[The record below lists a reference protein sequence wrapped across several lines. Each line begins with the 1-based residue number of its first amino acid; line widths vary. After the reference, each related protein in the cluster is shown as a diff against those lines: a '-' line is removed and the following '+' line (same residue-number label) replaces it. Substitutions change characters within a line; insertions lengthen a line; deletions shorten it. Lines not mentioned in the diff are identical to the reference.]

1 MKKVVQ
7 DLTSGGGYCLP
18 KDTKQ
23 LLANYAD
30 VPENLIEA
38 IVESNRTR
46 KDFIA
51 DRVLKLAG
59 YYGYD
64 AENEFDEDKE
74 KAVTIGVYK
83 RFTAQYGLINSTA
96 NKRAF
101 RQDSSYC
108 LLASLEIL
116 DEDKNLKRLADI
128 FTKRTI
134 RKPEPVTSVDT
145 PSEALA
151 LSIGEKAKVDVPFMA
166 ELCGKTEQEV
176 TEELAGV
183 IFRNPVTQAWV
194 TADEYLSGNVREK
207 LATAETF
214 AANHPEYQV
223 NVEYNG
229 IYFLPKKTIFK
240 SGSQLAPEKVLE
252 CKYLRDKDERCGYV
266 SGLMF
271 FNQMGLTTQ
280 VPMMYEV
287 VSNKATNDYRE
298 TSLAKSRV
306 IVRKPKVPVT
316 EKNYKAL
323 QFLDM
328 LKDVDV
334 YSEVTGKPLQD
345 RLYRY
350 MDDANLSISEME
362 PYFAYYPDKLYK
374 NLVETRVI
382 YNGLLAQ

>member
-1 MKKVVQ
+1 MET
-7 DLTSGGGYCLP
+7 LYEY
-18 KDTKQ
+18 
-23 LLANYAD
+23 LLDNY
-30 VPENLIEA
+30 
-38 IVESNRTR
+38 
-46 KDFIA
+46 K
-51 DRVLKLAG
+51 
-59 YYGYD
+59 
-64 AENEFDEDKE
+64 ENEPIFLADLQVDGMTRTNVRQQIK
-74 KAVTIGVYK
+74 KLTDTGKVK
-83 RFTAQYGLINSTA
+83 RFDN
-96 NKRAF
+96 
-101 RQDSSYC
+101 
-108 LLASLEIL
+108 E
-116 DEDKNLKRLADI
+116 
-128 FTKRTI
+128 
-134 RKPEPVTSVDT
+134 
-145 PSEALA
+145 
-151 LSIGEKAKVDVPFMA
+151 
-166 ELCGKTEQEV
+166 
-176 TEELAGV
+176 
-183 IFRNPVTQAWV
+183 
-194 TADEYLSGNVREK
+194 
-207 LATAETF
+207 
-214 AANHPEYQV
+214 
-223 NVEYNG
+223 

>member
-1 MKKVVQ
+1 MET
-7 DLTSGGGYCLP
+7 LYEY
-18 KDTKQ
+18 
-23 LLANYAD
+23 LLDNY
-30 VPENLIEA
+30 
-38 IVESNRTR
+38 
-46 KDFIA
+46 K
-51 DRVLKLAG
+51 
-59 YYGYD
+59 
-64 AENEFDEDKE
+64 ENEPIFLADLQVDGMTRTNVRQQIK
-74 KAVTIGVYK
+74 KLTDTGKVK
-83 RFTAQYGLINSTA
+83 RF
-96 NKRAF
+96 
-101 RQDSSYC
+101 D
-108 LLASLEIL
+108 
-116 DEDKNLKRLADI
+116 
-128 FTKRTI
+128 
-134 RKPEPVTSVDT
+134 
-145 PSEALA
+145 
-151 LSIGEKAKVDVPFMA
+151 
-166 ELCGKTEQEV
+166 
-176 TEELAGV
+176 
-183 IFRNPVTQAWV
+183 
-194 TADEYLSGNVREK
+194 
-207 LATAETF
+207 
-214 AANHPEYQV
+214 
-223 NVEYNG
+223 NG

-306 IVRKPKVPVT
+306 IVRKPKVLVT

-334 YSEVTGKPLQD
+334 YSELTGKPLQD

>member
-1 MKKVVQ
+1 MET
-7 DLTSGGGYCLP
+7 LYEY
-18 KDTKQ
+18 
-23 LLANYAD
+23 LLDNY
-30 VPENLIEA
+30 
-38 IVESNRTR
+38 
-46 KDFIA
+46 K
-51 DRVLKLAG
+51 
-59 YYGYD
+59 
-64 AENEFDEDKE
+64 ENEPIFLADLQDDGMTRTNVRQQIK
-74 KAVTIGVYK
+74 KLTDIGKVK
-83 RFTAQYGLINSTA
+83 RF
-96 NKRAF
+96 
-101 RQDSSYC
+101 D
-108 LLASLEIL
+108 
-116 DEDKNLKRLADI
+116 
-128 FTKRTI
+128 
-134 RKPEPVTSVDT
+134 
-145 PSEALA
+145 
-151 LSIGEKAKVDVPFMA
+151 
-166 ELCGKTEQEV
+166 
-176 TEELAGV
+176 
-183 IFRNPVTQAWV
+183 
-194 TADEYLSGNVREK
+194 
-207 LATAETF
+207 
-214 AANHPEYQV
+214 
-223 NVEYNG
+223 NG

-334 YSEVTGKPLQD
+334 YSEVTGKPLKD

-382 YNGLLAQ
+382 YKDMEEEILLEKKRGMAYKKLSLF

>member
-1 MKKVVQ
+1 VET
-7 DLTSGGGYCLP
+7 LYEY
-18 KDTKQ
+18 
-23 LLANYAD
+23 LLDNY
-30 VPENLIEA
+30 
-38 IVESNRTR
+38 
-46 KDFIA
+46 K
-51 DRVLKLAG
+51 
-59 YYGYD
+59 
-64 AENEFDEDKE
+64 ENEPIFLVDLQVDGMTRTNVRQQIK
-74 KAVTIGVYK
+74 KLTDTGKVK
-83 RFTAQYGLINSTA
+83 RF
-96 NKRAF
+96 
-101 RQDSSYC
+101 D
-108 LLASLEIL
+108 
-116 DEDKNLKRLADI
+116 
-128 FTKRTI
+128 
-134 RKPEPVTSVDT
+134 
-145 PSEALA
+145 
-151 LSIGEKAKVDVPFMA
+151 
-166 ELCGKTEQEV
+166 
-176 TEELAGV
+176 
-183 IFRNPVTQAWV
+183 
-194 TADEYLSGNVREK
+194 
-207 LATAETF
+207 
-214 AANHPEYQV
+214 
-223 NVEYNG
+223 NG

-266 SGLMF
+266 SGLIF

-287 VSNKATNDYRE
+287 VSNKATSDYRE

>member
-1 MKKVVQ
+1 MGT
-7 DLTSGGGYCLP
+7 LYEY
-18 KDTKQ
+18 
-23 LLANYAD
+23 LLDNY
-30 VPENLIEA
+30 
-38 IVESNRTR
+38 
-46 KDFIA
+46 K
-51 DRVLKLAG
+51 
-59 YYGYD
+59 
-64 AENEFDEDKE
+64 ENEPIFLADLQVDG
-74 KAVTIGVYK
+74 VTRTNVRQQIKKLTDTGKVK
-83 RFTAQYGLINSTA
+83 RF
-96 NKRAF
+96 
-101 RQDSSYC
+101 D
-108 LLASLEIL
+108 
-116 DEDKNLKRLADI
+116 
-128 FTKRTI
+128 
-134 RKPEPVTSVDT
+134 
-145 PSEALA
+145 
-151 LSIGEKAKVDVPFMA
+151 
-166 ELCGKTEQEV
+166 
-176 TEELAGV
+176 
-183 IFRNPVTQAWV
+183 
-194 TADEYLSGNVREK
+194 
-207 LATAETF
+207 
-214 AANHPEYQV
+214 
-223 NVEYNG
+223 NG

-382 YNGLLAQ
+382 YKDMEEEILLEKKRGMAYKKLSLF

>member
-1 MKKVVQ
+1 MET
-7 DLTSGGGYCLP
+7 LYEY
-18 KDTKQ
+18 
-23 LLANYAD
+23 LLDNY
-30 VPENLIEA
+30 
-38 IVESNRTR
+38 
-46 KDFIA
+46 K
-51 DRVLKLAG
+51 
-59 YYGYD
+59 
-64 AENEFDEDKE
+64 ENEPIFLADLQVDGMTRTNVRQQIK
-74 KAVTIGVYK
+74 KLTDTGKVK
-83 RFTAQYGLINSTA
+83 RF
-96 NKRAF
+96 
-101 RQDSSYC
+101 D
-108 LLASLEIL
+108 
-116 DEDKNLKRLADI
+116 
-128 FTKRTI
+128 
-134 RKPEPVTSVDT
+134 
-145 PSEALA
+145 
-151 LSIGEKAKVDVPFMA
+151 
-166 ELCGKTEQEV
+166 
-176 TEELAGV
+176 
-183 IFRNPVTQAWV
+183 
-194 TADEYLSGNVREK
+194 
-207 LATAETF
+207 
-214 AANHPEYQV
+214 
-223 NVEYNG
+223 NG

-271 FNQMGLTTQ
+271 FNQMGLTMQ

-382 YNGLLAQ
+382 YKDMEEEILLEKKKEGWLIKSYPSFDGQSV

>member
-1 MKKVVQ
+1 MET
-7 DLTSGGGYCLP
+7 LYEY
-18 KDTKQ
+18 
-23 LLANYAD
+23 LLDNY
-30 VPENLIEA
+30 
-38 IVESNRTR
+38 
-46 KDFIA
+46 K
-51 DRVLKLAG
+51 
-59 YYGYD
+59 
-64 AENEFDEDKE
+64 ENELIFLVDLQVDGMTRTNVRQQIK
-74 KAVTIGVYK
+74 KLTDTGKVK
-83 RFTAQYGLINSTA
+83 RF
-96 NKRAF
+96 
-101 RQDSSYC
+101 D
-108 LLASLEIL
+108 
-116 DEDKNLKRLADI
+116 
-128 FTKRTI
+128 
-134 RKPEPVTSVDT
+134 
-145 PSEALA
+145 
-151 LSIGEKAKVDVPFMA
+151 
-166 ELCGKTEQEV
+166 
-176 TEELAGV
+176 
-183 IFRNPVTQAWV
+183 
-194 TADEYLSGNVREK
+194 
-207 LATAETF
+207 
-214 AANHPEYQV
+214 
-223 NVEYNG
+223 NG

-287 VSNKATNDYRE
+287 VSNKATSDYRE

-350 MDDANLSISEME
+350 MDDANLSISEIE

-382 YNGLLAQ
+382 YKDMEEEILLEKKKRDGL

>member
-1 MKKVVQ
+1 MET
-7 DLTSGGGYCLP
+7 LYEY
-18 KDTKQ
+18 
-23 LLANYAD
+23 LLDNY
-30 VPENLIEA
+30 
-38 IVESNRTR
+38 
-46 KDFIA
+46 K
-51 DRVLKLAG
+51 
-59 YYGYD
+59 
-64 AENEFDEDKE
+64 ENEPIFLVDLQVDGMTRTNVRQQIK
-74 KAVTIGVYK
+74 KLTDTGKVK
-83 RFTAQYGLINSTA
+83 RF
-96 NKRAF
+96 
-101 RQDSSYC
+101 D
-108 LLASLEIL
+108 
-116 DEDKNLKRLADI
+116 
-128 FTKRTI
+128 
-134 RKPEPVTSVDT
+134 
-145 PSEALA
+145 
-151 LSIGEKAKVDVPFMA
+151 
-166 ELCGKTEQEV
+166 
-176 TEELAGV
+176 
-183 IFRNPVTQAWV
+183 
-194 TADEYLSGNVREK
+194 
-207 LATAETF
+207 
-214 AANHPEYQV
+214 
-223 NVEYNG
+223 NG

-266 SGLMF
+266 SGLIF

-287 VSNKATNDYRE
+287 VSNKATSDYRE

-350 MDDANLSISEME
+350 MDDANLSISEIE

>member
-1 MKKVVQ
+1 MET
-7 DLTSGGGYCLP
+7 LYEY
-18 KDTKQ
+18 
-23 LLANYAD
+23 LLDNY
-30 VPENLIEA
+30 
-38 IVESNRTR
+38 
-46 KDFIA
+46 K
-51 DRVLKLAG
+51 
-59 YYGYD
+59 
-64 AENEFDEDKE
+64 ENEPIFLADLQVDGMTRTNVRQQIK
-74 KAVTIGVYK
+74 KLTDTGKVK
-83 RFTAQYGLINSTA
+83 RF
-96 NKRAF
+96 
-101 RQDSSYC
+101 D
-108 LLASLEIL
+108 
-116 DEDKNLKRLADI
+116 
-128 FTKRTI
+128 
-134 RKPEPVTSVDT
+134 
-145 PSEALA
+145 
-151 LSIGEKAKVDVPFMA
+151 
-166 ELCGKTEQEV
+166 
-176 TEELAGV
+176 
-183 IFRNPVTQAWV
+183 
-194 TADEYLSGNVREK
+194 
-207 LATAETF
+207 
-214 AANHPEYQV
+214 
-223 NVEYNG
+223 NG

-334 YSEVTGKPLQD
+334 YSEVTGKPLQE
-345 RLYRY
+345 RLYRH
-350 MDDANLSISEME
+350 MDDAHLSISEME

>member
-1 MKKVVQ
+1 MET
-7 DLTSGGGYCLP
+7 LYEY
-18 KDTKQ
+18 
-23 LLANYAD
+23 LLDNY
-30 VPENLIEA
+30 
-38 IVESNRTR
+38 
-46 KDFIA
+46 K
-51 DRVLKLAG
+51 
-59 YYGYD
+59 
-64 AENEFDEDKE
+64 ENEPIFLADLQVDGMTRTNVRQQIK
-74 KAVTIGVYK
+74 KLTDTGKVK
-83 RFTAQYGLINSTA
+83 RF
-96 NKRAF
+96 
-101 RQDSSYC
+101 D
-108 LLASLEIL
+108 
-116 DEDKNLKRLADI
+116 
-128 FTKRTI
+128 
-134 RKPEPVTSVDT
+134 
-145 PSEALA
+145 
-151 LSIGEKAKVDVPFMA
+151 
-166 ELCGKTEQEV
+166 
-176 TEELAGV
+176 
-183 IFRNPVTQAWV
+183 
-194 TADEYLSGNVREK
+194 
-207 LATAETF
+207 
-214 AANHPEYQV
+214 
-223 NVEYNG
+223 NG

-316 EKNYKAL
+316 EKNCKAL

>member
-1 MKKVVQ
+1 METV
-7 DLTSGGGYCLP
+7 YEY
-18 KDTKQ
+18 
-23 LLANYAD
+23 LLDNY
-30 VPENLIEA
+30 
-38 IVESNRTR
+38 
-46 KDFIA
+46 K
-51 DRVLKLAG
+51 
-59 YYGYD
+59 
-64 AENEFDEDKE
+64 ENEPIFLADLQIDGMTRTNIRQRIK
-74 KAVTIGVYK
+74 KLTDAGKVK
-83 RFTAQYGLINSTA
+83 RF
-96 NKRAF
+96 
-101 RQDSSYC
+101 D
-108 LLASLEIL
+108 
-116 DEDKNLKRLADI
+116 
-128 FTKRTI
+128 
-134 RKPEPVTSVDT
+134 
-145 PSEALA
+145 
-151 LSIGEKAKVDVPFMA
+151 
-166 ELCGKTEQEV
+166 
-176 TEELAGV
+176 
-183 IFRNPVTQAWV
+183 
-194 TADEYLSGNVREK
+194 
-207 LATAETF
+207 
-214 AANHPEYQV
+214 
-223 NVEYNG
+223 NG

-316 EKNYKAL
+316 EKNYKTL

>member
-1 MKKVVQ
+1 MET
-7 DLTSGGGYCLP
+7 LYEY
-18 KDTKQ
+18 
-23 LLANYAD
+23 LLDNY
-30 VPENLIEA
+30 
-38 IVESNRTR
+38 
-46 KDFIA
+46 K
-51 DRVLKLAG
+51 
-59 YYGYD
+59 
-64 AENEFDEDKE
+64 ENEPIFLADLQVDGMTRTNVRQQIK
-74 KAVTIGVYK
+74 KLTDTGKVK
-83 RFTAQYGLINSTA
+83 RF
-96 NKRAF
+96 
-101 RQDSSYC
+101 D
-108 LLASLEIL
+108 
-116 DEDKNLKRLADI
+116 
-128 FTKRTI
+128 
-134 RKPEPVTSVDT
+134 
-145 PSEALA
+145 
-151 LSIGEKAKVDVPFMA
+151 
-166 ELCGKTEQEV
+166 
-176 TEELAGV
+176 
-183 IFRNPVTQAWV
+183 
-194 TADEYLSGNVREK
+194 
-207 LATAETF
+207 
-214 AANHPEYQV
+214 
-223 NVEYNG
+223 NG

-382 YNGLLAQ
+382 YNLQWLTCTMIGNNLRMQFISRMTRPELWFRPSRKTTM

>member
-1 MKKVVQ
+1 MET
-7 DLTSGGGYCLP
+7 LYEY
-18 KDTKQ
+18 
-23 LLANYAD
+23 LLDNY
-30 VPENLIEA
+30 
-38 IVESNRTR
+38 
-46 KDFIA
+46 K
-51 DRVLKLAG
+51 
-59 YYGYD
+59 
-64 AENEFDEDKE
+64 ENEPIFLADLQVDGMTRTNVRQQIK
-74 KAVTIGVYK
+74 KLTDTGKVK
-83 RFTAQYGLINSTA
+83 RF
-96 NKRAF
+96 
-101 RQDSSYC
+101 D
-108 LLASLEIL
+108 
-116 DEDKNLKRLADI
+116 
-128 FTKRTI
+128 
-134 RKPEPVTSVDT
+134 
-145 PSEALA
+145 
-151 LSIGEKAKVDVPFMA
+151 
-166 ELCGKTEQEV
+166 
-176 TEELAGV
+176 
-183 IFRNPVTQAWV
+183 
-194 TADEYLSGNVREK
+194 
-207 LATAETF
+207 
-214 AANHPEYQV
+214 
-223 NVEYNG
+223 NG

-287 VSNKATNDYRE
+287 VSNKATSDYRE

-334 YSEVTGKPLQD
+334 YSEVTGKQLQD

-350 MDDANLSISEME
+350 MDDANLSISEIE

>member
-1 MKKVVQ
+1 MET
-7 DLTSGGGYCLP
+7 LYEY
-18 KDTKQ
+18 
-23 LLANYAD
+23 LLDNY
-30 VPENLIEA
+30 
-38 IVESNRTR
+38 
-46 KDFIA
+46 K
-51 DRVLKLAG
+51 
-59 YYGYD
+59 
-64 AENEFDEDKE
+64 ENEPIFLADLQVDGMTRTNVRQQIK
-74 KAVTIGVYK
+74 KLTDTGKVK
-83 RFTAQYGLINSTA
+83 RF
-96 NKRAF
+96 
-101 RQDSSYC
+101 D
-108 LLASLEIL
+108 
-116 DEDKNLKRLADI
+116 
-128 FTKRTI
+128 
-134 RKPEPVTSVDT
+134 
-145 PSEALA
+145 
-151 LSIGEKAKVDVPFMA
+151 
-166 ELCGKTEQEV
+166 
-176 TEELAGV
+176 
-183 IFRNPVTQAWV
+183 
-194 TADEYLSGNVREK
+194 
-207 LATAETF
+207 
-214 AANHPEYQV
+214 
-223 NVEYNG
+223 NG

-271 FNQMGLTTQ
+271 FNQMGLTMQ

-334 YSEVTGKPLQD
+334 YSEMTGKPLQD

-382 YNGLLAQ
+382 YKDMEEEILLEKKRGMAYKKLSLF

>member
-1 MKKVVQ
+1 MET
-7 DLTSGGGYCLP
+7 LYEY
-18 KDTKQ
+18 
-23 LLANYAD
+23 LLDNY
-30 VPENLIEA
+30 
-38 IVESNRTR
+38 
-46 KDFIA
+46 K
-51 DRVLKLAG
+51 
-59 YYGYD
+59 
-64 AENEFDEDKE
+64 ENEPIFLADLQVDGMTRTNVRQQIK
-74 KAVTIGVYK
+74 KLTDTGKVK
-83 RFTAQYGLINSTA
+83 RF
-96 NKRAF
+96 
-101 RQDSSYC
+101 D
-108 LLASLEIL
+108 
-116 DEDKNLKRLADI
+116 
-128 FTKRTI
+128 
-134 RKPEPVTSVDT
+134 
-145 PSEALA
+145 
-151 LSIGEKAKVDVPFMA
+151 
-166 ELCGKTEQEV
+166 
-176 TEELAGV
+176 
-183 IFRNPVTQAWV
+183 
-194 TADEYLSGNVREK
+194 
-207 LATAETF
+207 
-214 AANHPEYQV
+214 
-223 NVEYNG
+223 NG

-280 VPMMYEV
+280 IPMMYEV

-334 YSEVTGKPLQD
+334 YSELTGKPLQD

>member
-1 MKKVVQ
+1 MET
-7 DLTSGGGYCLP
+7 LCEY
-18 KDTKQ
+18 
-23 LLANYAD
+23 LLDNY
-30 VPENLIEA
+30 
-38 IVESNRTR
+38 
-46 KDFIA
+46 K
-51 DRVLKLAG
+51 
-59 YYGYD
+59 
-64 AENEFDEDKE
+64 ENEPIFLADLQVDGMTRTNVRQQIK
-74 KAVTIGVYK
+74 KLTDTGKVK
-83 RFTAQYGLINSTA
+83 RF
-96 NKRAF
+96 
-101 RQDSSYC
+101 D
-108 LLASLEIL
+108 
-116 DEDKNLKRLADI
+116 
-128 FTKRTI
+128 
-134 RKPEPVTSVDT
+134 
-145 PSEALA
+145 
-151 LSIGEKAKVDVPFMA
+151 
-166 ELCGKTEQEV
+166 
-176 TEELAGV
+176 
-183 IFRNPVTQAWV
+183 
-194 TADEYLSGNVREK
+194 
-207 LATAETF
+207 
-214 AANHPEYQV
+214 
-223 NVEYNG
+223 NG

>member
-1 MKKVVQ
+1 MET
-7 DLTSGGGYCLP
+7 LYEY
-18 KDTKQ
+18 
-23 LLANYAD
+23 LLDNY
-30 VPENLIEA
+30 
-38 IVESNRTR
+38 
-46 KDFIA
+46 K
-51 DRVLKLAG
+51 
-59 YYGYD
+59 
-64 AENEFDEDKE
+64 ENEPIFLADLQVDGMTRTNVRQQIK
-74 KAVTIGVYK
+74 KLTDTGKVK
-83 RFTAQYGLINSTA
+83 RF
-96 NKRAF
+96 
-101 RQDSSYC
+101 D
-108 LLASLEIL
+108 
-116 DEDKNLKRLADI
+116 
-128 FTKRTI
+128 
-134 RKPEPVTSVDT
+134 
-145 PSEALA
+145 
-151 LSIGEKAKVDVPFMA
+151 
-166 ELCGKTEQEV
+166 
-176 TEELAGV
+176 
-183 IFRNPVTQAWV
+183 
-194 TADEYLSGNVREK
+194 
-207 LATAETF
+207 
-214 AANHPEYQV
+214 
-223 NVEYNG
+223 NG

-334 YSEVTGKPLQD
+334 YSEVTGKLLQD

>member
-1 MKKVVQ
+1 MTRTNVRQQIKK
-7 DLTSGGGYCLP
+7 LT
-18 KDTKQ
+18 DTGK
-23 LLANYAD
+23 
-30 VPENLIEA
+30 V
-38 IVESNRTR
+38 
-46 KDFIA
+46 
-51 DRVLKLAG
+51 
-59 YYGYD
+59 
-64 AENEFDEDKE
+64 
-74 KAVTIGVYK
+74 K
-83 RFTAQYGLINSTA
+83 RF
-96 NKRAF
+96 
-101 RQDSSYC
+101 D
-108 LLASLEIL
+108 
-116 DEDKNLKRLADI
+116 
-128 FTKRTI
+128 
-134 RKPEPVTSVDT
+134 
-145 PSEALA
+145 
-151 LSIGEKAKVDVPFMA
+151 
-166 ELCGKTEQEV
+166 
-176 TEELAGV
+176 
-183 IFRNPVTQAWV
+183 
-194 TADEYLSGNVREK
+194 
-207 LATAETF
+207 
-214 AANHPEYQV
+214 
-223 NVEYNG
+223 NG

-271 FNQMGLTTQ
+271 FNQMGLTMQ

-382 YNGLLAQ
+382 YKDMEEEILLEKKRGMAYKKLSLF

>member
-1 MKKVVQ
+1 MET
-7 DLTSGGGYCLP
+7 LYEY
-18 KDTKQ
+18 
-23 LLANYAD
+23 LLDNY
-30 VPENLIEA
+30 
-38 IVESNRTR
+38 
-46 KDFIA
+46 K
-51 DRVLKLAG
+51 
-59 YYGYD
+59 
-64 AENEFDEDKE
+64 ENEPIFLADLQVDGMTRTNVRQQIK
-74 KAVTIGVYK
+74 KLTDTGKVK
-83 RFTAQYGLINSTA
+83 RF
-96 NKRAF
+96 
-101 RQDSSYC
+101 D
-108 LLASLEIL
+108 
-116 DEDKNLKRLADI
+116 
-128 FTKRTI
+128 
-134 RKPEPVTSVDT
+134 
-145 PSEALA
+145 
-151 LSIGEKAKVDVPFMA
+151 
-166 ELCGKTEQEV
+166 
-176 TEELAGV
+176 
-183 IFRNPVTQAWV
+183 
-194 TADEYLSGNVREK
+194 
-207 LATAETF
+207 
-214 AANHPEYQV
+214 
-223 NVEYNG
+223 NG

-306 IVRKPKVPVT
+306 IVRKPKVPAT

>member
-1 MKKVVQ
+1 MEI
-7 DLTSGGGYCLP
+7 LYEY
-18 KDTKQ
+18 
-23 LLANYAD
+23 LLDNY
-30 VPENLIEA
+30 
-38 IVESNRTR
+38 
-46 KDFIA
+46 K
-51 DRVLKLAG
+51 
-59 YYGYD
+59 
-64 AENEFDEDKE
+64 ENEPIFLADLQVDGMTRTNVRQQIK
-74 KAVTIGVYK
+74 KLTDTGKVK
-83 RFTAQYGLINSTA
+83 RF
-96 NKRAF
+96 
-101 RQDSSYC
+101 D
-108 LLASLEIL
+108 
-116 DEDKNLKRLADI
+116 
-128 FTKRTI
+128 
-134 RKPEPVTSVDT
+134 
-145 PSEALA
+145 
-151 LSIGEKAKVDVPFMA
+151 
-166 ELCGKTEQEV
+166 
-176 TEELAGV
+176 
-183 IFRNPVTQAWV
+183 
-194 TADEYLSGNVREK
+194 
-207 LATAETF
+207 
-214 AANHPEYQV
+214 
-223 NVEYNG
+223 NG

>member
-1 MKKVVQ
+1 MET
-7 DLTSGGGYCLP
+7 LYEY
-18 KDTKQ
+18 
-23 LLANYAD
+23 LLDNY
-30 VPENLIEA
+30 
-38 IVESNRTR
+38 
-46 KDFIA
+46 K
-51 DRVLKLAG
+51 
-59 YYGYD
+59 
-64 AENEFDEDKE
+64 ENEPIFLADLQVDGMTRTNVRQQIK
-74 KAVTIGVYK
+74 KLTDTGKVK
-83 RFTAQYGLINSTA
+83 RF
-96 NKRAF
+96 
-101 RQDSSYC
+101 D
-108 LLASLEIL
+108 
-116 DEDKNLKRLADI
+116 
-128 FTKRTI
+128 
-134 RKPEPVTSVDT
+134 
-145 PSEALA
+145 
-151 LSIGEKAKVDVPFMA
+151 
-166 ELCGKTEQEV
+166 
-176 TEELAGV
+176 
-183 IFRNPVTQAWV
+183 
-194 TADEYLSGNVREK
+194 
-207 LATAETF
+207 
-214 AANHPEYQV
+214 
-223 NVEYNG
+223 NG

-374 NLVETRVI
+374 NLVETREI

>member
-1 MKKVVQ
+1 MET
-7 DLTSGGGYCLP
+7 LYEY
-18 KDTKQ
+18 
-23 LLANYAD
+23 LLDNY
-30 VPENLIEA
+30 
-38 IVESNRTR
+38 
-46 KDFIA
+46 K
-51 DRVLKLAG
+51 
-59 YYGYD
+59 
-64 AENEFDEDKE
+64 ENEPIFLADLQVDGMTRTNVRQQIK
-74 KAVTIGVYK
+74 KLTDTGKVK
-83 RFTAQYGLINSTA
+83 RF
-96 NKRAF
+96 
-101 RQDSSYC
+101 D
-108 LLASLEIL
+108 
-116 DEDKNLKRLADI
+116 
-128 FTKRTI
+128 
-134 RKPEPVTSVDT
+134 
-145 PSEALA
+145 
-151 LSIGEKAKVDVPFMA
+151 
-166 ELCGKTEQEV
+166 
-176 TEELAGV
+176 
-183 IFRNPVTQAWV
+183 
-194 TADEYLSGNVREK
+194 
-207 LATAETF
+207 
-214 AANHPEYQV
+214 
-223 NVEYNG
+223 NG

-271 FNQMGLTTQ
+271 FNKMGLTTQ

>member
-1 MKKVVQ
+1 MET
-7 DLTSGGGYCLP
+7 LYEY
-18 KDTKQ
+18 
-23 LLANYAD
+23 LLDNY
-30 VPENLIEA
+30 
-38 IVESNRTR
+38 
-46 KDFIA
+46 K
-51 DRVLKLAG
+51 
-59 YYGYD
+59 
-64 AENEFDEDKE
+64 ENEPIFLADLQVDGMTRTNVRQQIK
-74 KAVTIGVYK
+74 KLTDTGKVK
-83 RFTAQYGLINSTA
+83 RF
-96 NKRAF
+96 
-101 RQDSSYC
+101 D
-108 LLASLEIL
+108 
-116 DEDKNLKRLADI
+116 
-128 FTKRTI
+128 
-134 RKPEPVTSVDT
+134 
-145 PSEALA
+145 
-151 LSIGEKAKVDVPFMA
+151 
-166 ELCGKTEQEV
+166 
-176 TEELAGV
+176 
-183 IFRNPVTQAWV
+183 
-194 TADEYLSGNVREK
+194 
-207 LATAETF
+207 
-214 AANHPEYQV
+214 
-223 NVEYNG
+223 NG

-334 YSEVTGKPLQD
+334 YSELTGKPLQD

-374 NLVETRVI
+374 NL
-382 YNGLLAQ
+382 

>member
-1 MKKVVQ
+1 MVEK
-7 DLTSGGGYCLP
+7 Y
-18 KDTKQ
+18 
-23 LLANYAD
+23 LLDNY
-30 VPENLIEA
+30 
-38 IVESNRTR
+38 
-46 KDFIA
+46 K
-51 DRVLKLAG
+51 
-59 YYGYD
+59 
-64 AENEFDEDKE
+64 ENEPIFLADLQVDGMTRTNVRQQIK
-74 KAVTIGVYK
+74 KLTDTGKVK
-83 RFTAQYGLINSTA
+83 RF
-96 NKRAF
+96 
-101 RQDSSYC
+101 D
-108 LLASLEIL
+108 
-116 DEDKNLKRLADI
+116 
-128 FTKRTI
+128 
-134 RKPEPVTSVDT
+134 
-145 PSEALA
+145 
-151 LSIGEKAKVDVPFMA
+151 
-166 ELCGKTEQEV
+166 
-176 TEELAGV
+176 
-183 IFRNPVTQAWV
+183 
-194 TADEYLSGNVREK
+194 
-207 LATAETF
+207 
-214 AANHPEYQV
+214 
-223 NVEYNG
+223 NG

-382 YNGLLAQ
+382 YKDMEEEILLEKKRGMAYKKLSLF

>member
-1 MKKVVQ
+1 MET
-7 DLTSGGGYCLP
+7 LYEY
-18 KDTKQ
+18 
-23 LLANYAD
+23 LLDNY
-30 VPENLIEA
+30 
-38 IVESNRTR
+38 
-46 KDFIA
+46 K
-51 DRVLKLAG
+51 
-59 YYGYD
+59 
-64 AENEFDEDKE
+64 ENEPIFLADLQVDGMTRTNVRQQIK
-74 KAVTIGVYK
+74 KLTDTGKVK
-83 RFTAQYGLINSTA
+83 RF
-96 NKRAF
+96 
-101 RQDSSYC
+101 D
-108 LLASLEIL
+108 
-116 DEDKNLKRLADI
+116 
-128 FTKRTI
+128 
-134 RKPEPVTSVDT
+134 
-145 PSEALA
+145 
-151 LSIGEKAKVDVPFMA
+151 
-166 ELCGKTEQEV
+166 
-176 TEELAGV
+176 
-183 IFRNPVTQAWV
+183 
-194 TADEYLSGNVREK
+194 
-207 LATAETF
+207 
-214 AANHPEYQV
+214 
-223 NVEYNG
+223 NG

-334 YSEVTGKPLQD
+334 YSEVTGKSLQD